1 MMDNNVVSL
10 GGGPILDNREPS
22 EALIAHLEDLLE
34 RARSGEIMG
43 MAAATLYRD
52 RTTAYSVVGAIE
64 GFSMVG
70 ALEMAKMALI
80 SVDLE
85 ARD

>member
-10 GGGPILDNREPS
+10 GGGPALDNREPS
-22 EALIAHLEDLLE
+22 EALISHLEDLLE

-70 ALEMAKMALI
+70 ALEMAKMAII